1 MARLRPPGRPIL
13 AKTDRS
19 NTLIEGAAMNLELTS
34 DSFDEGETI
43 PVRHTCDG
51 EDLSPPLSIRGVP
64 DEAESLALIVDDPDA
79 PAGTWVHWVLYRLPA
94 ATESLPQGVPA
105 DAEVLDGT
113 LQGENDFGD
122 PGWGGPCPPPG
133 EEHRYVFR
141 LYALD
146 GTPEIGSGATKEV
159 LLSAAEAMV
168 VDEARLTG
176 RYQRS

>member
-1 MARLRPPGRPIL
+1 M
-13 AKTDRS
+13 S
-19 NTLIEGAAMNLELTS
+19 LEIGS

-51 EDLSPPLSIRGVP
+51 EDVSPPLSVEAVP
-64 DEAESLALIVDDPDA
+64 AGAESLALVVDDPDA
-79 PAGTWVHWVLYRLPA
+79 PAGTWVHWVLYGLPA
-94 ATESLPQGVPA
+94 DLRSLPEGVAA
-105 DAEVLDGT
+105 DAEVLDGA

-122 PGWGGPCPPPG
+122 LGWGGPCPPPG

-146 GTPEIGSGATKEV
+146 GAPDLDSGATKEE
-159 LLSAAEAMV
+159 LLAAVEPMV
-168 VDEARLTG
+168 VGEARLTG